1 MYGRTLSRLQFVQLA
16 LRRINNTLQNHT
28 SLFHGVEGEQ
38 ASPLMKLVARL
49 KILMP
54 QIVLTQSQSA
64 SVELQAVNSLRS
76 LWLSAYDTCRTSGEE
91 TDMRLPIL
99 AALHSLLFFF
109 LQILSL
115 SDDKAAYGQA
125 ELPVIS
131 SLLATH
137 SVSDRFRTA

>member
-1 MYGRTLSRLQFVQLA
+1 MS
-16 LRRINNTLQNHT
+16 
-28 SLFHGVEGEQ
+28 SFHDGEGEQ
-38 ASPLMKLVARL
+38 HSSLLKLVARL

-54 QIVLTQSQSA
+54 QIVLTQSQGA
-64 SVELQAVNSLRS
+64 SIELQAVNSLRS
-76 LWLSAYDTCRTSGEE
+76 LWLSAYDTRRSSGEE
-91 TDMRLPIL
+91 ADMRLPLL

-115 SDDKAAYGQA
+115 SNDKAAYGQA

-137 SVSDRFRTA
+137 NVSVRFA